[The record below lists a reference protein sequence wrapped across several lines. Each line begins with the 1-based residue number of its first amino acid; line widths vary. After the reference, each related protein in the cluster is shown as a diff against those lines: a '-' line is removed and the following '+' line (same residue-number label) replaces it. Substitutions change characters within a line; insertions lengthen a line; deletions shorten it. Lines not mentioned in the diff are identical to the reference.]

1 MEKHMTDQHKRR
13 CRRRVHRRP
22 PKKDHRKLRNGLL
35 ITLGCLVACYLV
47 FVFSPIPIVAKWREI
62 YIETAMTTNSHKWL
76 ATMFIPHSII
86 DEVMSQRQ
94 AQEADQK
101 KLESTWDDNA
111 EPVQTPE
118 VKQEDTEK
126 KEFFDKYWELDS
138 DSFKEYLS
146 ANSYLL
152 ADGYDNLDIDNLDHS
167 AKILTTEGDEI
178 LAVDAANNTILIGVK
193 GDGYV
198 GKLAIVKDIDQV
210 SVKTSRH
217 IGSYG
222 ETAGV
227 YAKRYD
233 AEVVINASAFRDVGG
248 HGSGG
253 TIRGACV
260 LDGAE
265 TGTPE
270 NRFWKFAG
278 IKNDGRMYISNYYT
292 TDISDYR
299 WGLEF
304 YPALI
309 VDGKNVVDGTF
320 GMGIQPRTAIGQSE
334 SGDFMMLIVDGRQ
347 VGYSLGCTVSD
358 CEGILARYHAYQ
370 ATNLD
375 GGSSAIMCYKGK
387 QITKPSSVSSLG
399 RFLPNALVVEKKR

>member
-1 MEKHMTDQHKRR
+1 MSEKDIDALKKKYL
-13 CRRRVHRRP
+13 RRRRFRH
-22 PKKDHRKLRNGLL
+22 HRKLRITLL
-35 ITLGCLVACYLV
+35 TILGCLVASYLV
-47 FVFSPIPIVAKWREI
+47 FVFSPIPIVTKWRTI

-86 DEVMSQRQ
+86 DEVMSERDT
-94 AQEADQK
+94 QEADQK
-101 KLESTWDDNA
+101 KLESTWDDDP
-111 EPVQTPE
+111 EPVQTPVAE
-118 VKQEDTEK
+118 QEDTGK
-126 KEFFDKYWELDS
+126 KTFFKKYWELDS
-138 DSFKEYLS
+138 DSFKDYLS
-146 ANSYLL
+146 SNSNLL
-152 ADGYDNLDIDNLDHS
+152 DNGYAHITIDNLDNK
-167 AKILTTEGDEI
+167 AAIYTTKGDEI
-178 LAVDAANNTILIGVK
+178 LAVDAPNNTIIIGLR

-198 GKLAIVKDIDQV
+198 GKLAIVKNIDQV
-210 SVKTSRH
+210 SVQTSTH

-260 LDGAE
+260 LDGKE

-278 IKNDGRMYISNYYT
+278 VKNDGRMYISNYYS

-309 VDGKNVVDGTF
+309 VDGRNVVDGTY

-358 CEGILARYHAYQ
+358 CADVLARYNAYQ

-375 GGSSAIMCYKGK
+375 GGSSAIMCYKGR

-399 RFLPNALVVEKKR
+399 RYLPNALVVEKSR

>member
-1 MEKHMTDQHKRR
+1 MPEKDVDALKREYLRTKQRRKRHKR
-13 CRRRVHRRP
+13 
-22 PKKDHRKLRNGLL
+22 LRNGLIITAACLAAFYL
-35 ITLGCLVACYLV
+35 I
-47 FVFSPIPIVAKWREI
+47 FVFSPIPFVVKWRNI

-86 DEVMSQRQ
+86 DEVMSERDT
-94 AQEADQK
+94 QEAEQK
-101 KLESTWDDNA
+101 KLESTWDDEKEPVTRPVA
-111 EPVQTPE
+111 EP
-118 VKQEDTEK
+118 EDTEQ
-126 KEFFDKYWELDS
+126 ESFFDKYWELDS
-138 DSFKEYLS
+138 DSFR
-146 ANSYLL
+146 SYLAL
-152 ADGYDNLDIDNLDHS
+152 NSQMTVEGYDNIVIDNLDHS
-167 AKILTTEGDEI
+167 DALYTAEGDEI
-178 LAVDAANNTILIGVK
+178 LAVDCPNNTLIIGVK

-198 GKLAIVKDIDQV
+198 GKLAIVKDTDQV
-210 SVKTSRH
+210 SVKTSEY
-217 IGSYG
+217 IGSHG

-227 YAKRYD
+227 YADRYD

-260 LDGAE
+260 LDGEE

-270 NRFWKFAG
+270 NGYWKFSG
-278 IKNDGRMYISNYYT
+278 VKNDGRMYIGNYYS

-309 VDGKNVVDGTF
+309 VDGRNVVDGTF

-358 CEGILARYHAYQ
+358 CADILSRYRAYQ

-375 GGSSAIMCYKGK
+375 GGSSAIMIYRGE

-399 RFLPNALVVEKKR
+399 RFLPNAIVVGKKLQ